1 MKSFKQYRKQQ
12 TVLDQA
18 FPMKELDEETPLTPY
33 QKLLAPSIKRQRA
46 RGEAQGRGQAEID
59 DRYGPTNTIA
69 GRPKPPAAAAS
80 NPQPDSSSYANAA
93 PPTSGTLTR
102 INPNNTTPLVKG
114 QPYSPSTPPAGGNMR
129 KLRPGE
135 NPISEADVRGQ
146 TKFDFDGAKK
156 EREDRED
163 RERIEAAEDRE
174 FDRTDPYRRPRPV
187 ARIVAPI
194 KKSKKR

>member
-18 FPMKELDEETPLTPY
+18 FPMKELDEVTALDLY
-33 QKLLAPSIKRQRA
+33 QDALKGNLERQRA

-59 DRYGPTNTIA
+59 NRYGPTNTIA
-69 GRPKPPAAAAS
+69 GRPKPPAAS
-80 NPQPDSSSYANAA
+80 KPDSSSYANAA

-135 NPISEADVRGQ
+135 TPISEADVKGQ
-146 TKFDFDGAKK
+146 TKFDFEGAKK
-156 EREDRED
+156 DRED
-163 RERIEAAEDRE
+163 RERKEAAEDRE
-174 FDRTDPYRRPRPV
+174 FNRTDPYRRERPV

-194 KKSKKR
+194 KKPKKR